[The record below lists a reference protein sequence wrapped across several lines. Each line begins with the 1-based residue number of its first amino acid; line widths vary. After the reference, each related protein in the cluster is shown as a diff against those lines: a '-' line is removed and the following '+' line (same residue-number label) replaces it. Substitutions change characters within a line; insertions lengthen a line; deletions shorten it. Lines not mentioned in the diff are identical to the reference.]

1 MFIQMSDNMLS
12 KVAGQ
17 VVQGWIHVNLQSPMF
32 NSQGLF
38 LSLKGNERTWM
49 RKRHRKTV
57 GSGKRRRTKTYYRNH
72 RGFHPIIDATFP
84 VTAAGALAPG
94 MHSFPFCI

>member
-49 RKRHRKTV
+49 RKRHNKDELSKKEKST
-57 GSGKRRRTKTYYRNH
+57 GIYYRNH
-72 RGFHPIIDATFP
+72 SGYHPIIDATFP
-84 VTAAGALAPG
+84 VTAAEALAPG